1 MVRLIQKSGYIKAGS
16 ASGYMKYIATRERV
30 EKLEGSGPV
39 TKGQQQLIENL
50 LRDFPDAAELE
61 EYSDYRSAPTTG
73 SASSLISVVLDAN
86 AHKLTDRDGYMKY
99 IATRPRAERHGEHGL
114 FSSQPVSLDAAL
126 REVEQH
132 SGNVWTFIWSLRRE
146 DAARLGYDRAESW
159 RKLIKAHQVEIA
171 EAMKIPPDQL
181 CWYAAFHDE
190 GHHPH
195 VHAMVWSADPTR
207 GRLTKEGVKMI
218 RSKLTNDIFQDEI
231 YTLYQEKDVSY
242 KELVAAARR
251 TMKDLLEKIRSSFCD
266 SPVIENKLLE
276 LSRSLET
283 VKGKKVYGYL
293 KKSVKAQVD
302 TVVDELAKLPE
313 VAECYEVWNGLR
325 DELENYYKD
334 TPRRRLLLSQQKEF
348 RTIKNL
354 VIQEAENLRL
364 GVFTFEDAE
373 MGNEPETVFEI
384 LPQGVE
390 YSEVLEYRQAA
401 ALLCD
406 DKVTWA
412 EKREAVQL
420 LEQLWDKGF
429 TSAAY
434 HLGKAYRDGLGVLP
448 DDEKAEKWFRRSAA
462 IGDAQPQYALGR
474 FLQRQ
479 GRMSEAASWY
489 ECACESGNQYAQYRL
504 GKMCL
509 LGDGVPKDI
518 ERAVQL
524 LSGSANQGNQ
534 YAQYVLGKL
543 YLQGKEVEQ
552 NQDVAECW
560 LTQSANQGNSY
571 AQFLLDHRLRD
582 PSVLLCT
589 VRLIH
594 HMSNIF
600 WETLPPPNPAGGHV
614 ESKLMRRI
622 REKKI
627 AMGHKPDDHEEQSQG
642 PSMSM

>member
-1 MVRLIQKSGYIKAGS
+1 MVRLIQKSGYIKTGS

-39 TKGQQQLIENL
+39 TTGQRQLIENL

-61 EYSDYRSAPTTG
+61 EYSDYRSVPTTG
-73 SASSLISVVLDAN
+73 SASSLISAVLDAN
-86 AHKLTDRDGYMKY
+86 AHRLTNRDGYMRY
-99 IATRPRAERHGEHGL
+99 IATRPRVERHGEHGL
-114 FSSQPVSLDAAL
+114 FSSRPVSLDAAL

-171 EAMKIPPDQL
+171 EAMKIPPDRL

-218 RSKLTNDIFQDEI
+218 RSKLTNDIFQDEM
-231 YTLYQEKDVSY
+231 YALYQEKDVSY

-251 TMKDLLEKIRSSFCD
+251 TMKDLLEKMRSGSCG
-266 SPVIENKLLE
+266 SPIIENKLLE
-276 LSRSLET
+276 LSQSLET
-283 VKGKKVYGYL
+283 VKGKKAYGYL

-302 TVVDELAKLPE
+302 AIVDELAKLPE

-334 TPRRRLLLSQQKEF
+334 TPCRRLPLSQQKEF
-348 RTIKNL
+348 RAIKNL
-354 VIQEAENLRL
+354 VIREAENLRL

-373 MGNEPETVFEI
+373 VNDEPEIDSEI
-384 LPQGVE
+384 LSQGVG
-390 YSEVLEYRQAA
+390 YGEVLEYRQAA
-401 ALLCD
+401 SLLCGD
-406 DKVTWA
+406 DAMWA
-412 EKREAVQL
+412 EKREAVKT

-429 TSAAY
+429 ASAAY

-448 DDEKAEKWFRRSAA
+448 DDEKAEEWFRRSAA
-462 IGDAQPQYALGR
+462 IGDAQSQYMLGKL
-474 FLQRQ
+474 LQGQ

-489 ECACESGNQYAQYRL
+489 ERAGESGNQYAQYRL

-509 LGDGVPKDI
+509 LGNGVSKDI

-524 LSGSANQGNQ
+524 LGDSASQGNQ

-543 YLQGKEVEQ
+543 YLKGKEIGQ
-552 NQDVAECW
+552 NQDAAEYW
-560 LTQSANQGNSY
+560 LTQSAAQGNGY
-571 AQFLLDHRLRD
+571 AQFLLDHRQRD
-582 PSVLLCT
+582 PSVLLCSL
-589 VRLIH
+589 RLLH
-594 HMSNIF
+594 HVSNIF

-627 AMGHKPDDHEEQSQG
+627 AMGHKADDHEEYQG

>member
-1 MVRLIQKSGYIKAGS
+1 MVKLIQKSGYIKAGG

-39 TKGQQQLIENL
+39 TKGQRQLIENL
-50 LRDFPDAAELE
+50 LQDFPDATELE
-61 EYSDYRSAPTTG
+61 EYNDYRSAPTTG
-73 SASSLISVVLDAN
+73 SASSLISAVLDAN
-86 AHKLTDRDGYMKY
+86 AHRLTDRDGYMRY
-99 IATRPRAERHGEHGL
+99 IATRPRVERRGEHGL
-114 FSSQPVSLDAAL
+114 FSSRPASLDATL

-146 DAARLGYDRAESW
+146 DAARLGYDCAESW

-171 EAMKIPPDQL
+171 EAMKIPPDRL

-195 VHAMVWSADPTR
+195 VHAMVWSADPSQ

-218 RSKLTNDIFQDEI
+218 RSKLTNDIFQDEM

-242 KELVAAARR
+242 KELVVAARQ
-251 TMKDLLEKIRSSFCD
+251 TIKDLLEKMRSGSCD

-283 VKGKKVYGYL
+283 VKDKKVYGYL

-302 TVVDELAKLPE
+302 AIVDELAKLPE
-313 VAECYEVWNGLR
+313 VAECYEAWNGLR

-334 TPRRRLLLSQQKEF
+334 TPRRRLPLSQQKEF
-348 RTIKNL
+348 RAIKNL
-354 VIQEAENLRL
+354 VIQEAKNLRL
-364 GVFTFEDAE
+364 GVFSFEDAK
-373 MGNEPETVFEI
+373 MNDEPEAVSEV
-384 LPQGVE
+384 LPQGAE
-390 YSEVLEYRQAA
+390 YSEVLKYRQAA
-401 ALLCD
+401 ALLRD
-406 DKVTWA
+406 DDVPWA
-412 EKREAVQL
+412 EKREVVKT
-420 LEQLWDKGF
+420 LELLWDKGF
-429 TSAAY
+429 IAAAY

-448 DDEKAEKWFRRSAA
+448 DDEKAEEWFRRSVA
-462 IGDAQPQYALGR
+462 IGDAQPQYALGK

-479 GRMSEAASWY
+479 GRKGEAASWY
-489 ECACESGNQYAQYRL
+489 ERACESENQYAQYRL
-504 GKMCL
+504 EKMCL

-518 ERAVQL
+518 ERGVRL
-524 LSGSANQGNQ
+524 LSDSANQGNQ

-543 YLQGKEVEQ
+543 YLQGKEAGKDQEA
-552 NQDVAECW
+552 AEYW
-560 LTQSANQGNSY
+560 LTQSAAQGNSF
-571 AQFLLDHRLRD
+571 AQFLLDHRQCD
-582 PSVLLCT
+582 PSILLCT
-589 VRLIH
+589 VRLLH

-600 WETLPPPNPAGGHV
+600 WETLPPPNPAGGHM

-627 AMGHKPDDHEEQSQG
+627 AMGHKADDHEDYQG

>member
-39 TKGQQQLIENL
+39 TKGQRQLIENL
-50 LRDFPDAAELE
+50 LRDFPDATELE
-61 EYSDYRSAPTTG
+61 EYNDYRSAPTTG
-73 SASSLISVVLDAN
+73 SASSLISAVLDAN
-86 AHKLTDRDGYMKY
+86 AHRLTDRDGYMRY
-99 IATRPRAERHGEHGL
+99 IATRPRVERRGEHGL
-114 FSSQPVSLDAAL
+114 FSSRPASLDATL

-146 DAARLGYDRAESW
+146 DAARLGYDCAESW

-171 EAMKIPPDQL
+171 EAMKIPPDRL

-195 VHAMVWSADPTR
+195 VHAMVWSADPSQ

-218 RSKLTNDIFQDEI
+218 RSKLTNDIFQDEM

-242 KELVAAARR
+242 KELVVAARQ
-251 TMKDLLEKIRSSFCD
+251 TMKDLLEKMRSGSCD

-302 TVVDELAKLPE
+302 AIVDELAKLPE
-313 VAECYEVWNGLR
+313 VAECYEAWNGLR

-334 TPRRRLLLSQQKEF
+334 TPRRRLPLSQQKEF
-348 RTIKNL
+348 RAIKNL
-354 VIQEAENLRL
+354 VIQEAKNLRL
-364 GVFTFEDAE
+364 GVFSFEDAK
-373 MGNEPETVFEI
+373 MNDEPEAVSEV
-384 LPQGVE
+384 LPQGAE
-390 YSEVLEYRQAA
+390 YSEVLKYRQAA
-401 ALLCD
+401 ALLRD
-406 DKVTWA
+406 DDVPWA
-412 EKREAVQL
+412 EKREVVKT
-420 LEQLWDKGF
+420 LELLWDKGF
-429 TSAAY
+429 IAAAY

-448 DDEKAEKWFRRSAA
+448 DDEKAEEWFRRSVA
-462 IGDAQPQYALGR
+462 IGDAQPQYALGK

-479 GRMSEAASWY
+479 GRKGEAASWY
-489 ECACESGNQYAQYRL
+489 ERACESENQYAQYRL

-518 ERAVQL
+518 ERGVRL
-524 LSGSANQGNQ
+524 LSDSANQGNQ

-543 YLQGKEVEQ
+543 YLQGKEAGKDQEA
-552 NQDVAECW
+552 AEYW
-560 LTQSANQGNSY
+560 LTQSAAQGNSF
-571 AQFLLDHRLRD
+571 AQFLLDHRQCD
-582 PSVLLCT
+582 PSILLCT
-589 VRLIH
+589 VRLLH

-600 WETLPPPNPAGGHV
+600 WETLPPPNPAGGHM

-627 AMGHKPDDHEEQSQG
+627 AMGHKADDHEDYQG

>member
-39 TKGQQQLIENL
+39 TKGQRQLIENL
-50 LRDFPDAAELE
+50 LRVFPDAAELG
-61 EYSDYRSAPTTG
+61 EYNDYRSAPTTG
-73 SASSLISVVLDAN
+73 SASSLISAVLDAN
-86 AHKLTDRDGYMKY
+86 AHKLTDRDGYMRY
-99 IATRPRAERHGEHGL
+99 IATRPRVERHGEHGL
-114 FSSQPVSLDAAL
+114 FSNRPVSLDAAL
-126 REVEQH
+126 KEVETH
-132 SGNVWTFIWSLRRE
+132 TGNVWTFIWSLRRE
-146 DAARLGYDRAESW
+146 DAARLGYDCAESW

-171 EAMKIPPDQL
+171 EAMKISPDQL
-181 CWYAAFHDE
+181 RWYAAFHDE

-195 VHAMVWSADPTR
+195 VHAMVWSADPSQ

-218 RSKLTNDIFQDEI
+218 RSKLTNDIFRDEM

-242 KELVAAARR
+242 KDLVSAARR
-251 TMKDLLEKIRSSFCD
+251 SMRELIEKIRTGFCD
-266 SPVIENKLLE
+266 SPVIEMKMLE
-276 LSRSLET
+276 LAQSLET

-334 TPRRRLLLSQQKEF
+334 TPRRRLPLSQQKEF
-348 RTIKNL
+348 RAIKNL

-373 MGNEPETVFEI
+373 MNDEPETVFEI

-390 YSEVLEYRQAA
+390 YNEVLEYRQAA
-401 ALLCD
+401 ALLRD
-406 DKVTWA
+406 DDVTWA
-412 EKREAVQL
+412 EKREAVKT

-429 TSAAY
+429 SSAAY
-434 HLGKAYRDGLGVLP
+434 HLGKAYQDGLGILP
-448 DDEKAEKWFRRSAA
+448 DDEKAEGWFRRSAE
-462 IGDAQPQYALGR
+462 IGDAQSQYALGR

-489 ECACESGNQYAQYRL
+489 ERAGESGNQYAQYRL

-509 LGDGVPKDI
+509 LGNGVSKDI

-524 LSGSANQGNQ
+524 LGDSASQGNQ

-543 YLQGKEVEQ
+543 YLKGKEIGQ
-552 NQDVAECW
+552 NQDAAEYW
-560 LTQSANQGNSY
+560 LTQSAAQGNGY
-571 AQFLLDHRLRD
+571 AQFLLDHRQRD
-582 PSVLLCT
+582 PSVLLCSL
-589 VRLIH
+589 RLLH
-594 HMSNIF
+594 HVSNIF

-627 AMGHKPDDHEEQSQG
+627 AMGHKADDHEEYQG

>member
-1 MVRLIQKSGYIKAGS
+1 MVRLIQKSGYIKTGS

-39 TKGQQQLIENL
+39 TTGQRQLIENL

-61 EYSDYRSAPTTG
+61 EYSDYCSATTTG
-73 SASSLISVVLDAN
+73 SASSLISAVLDTN
-86 AHKLTDRDGYMKY
+86 AHRLTDRDGYMKY
-99 IATRPRAERHGEHGL
+99 IATRPRVERHGEHGL
-114 FSSQPVSLDAAL
+114 FSSRPVSLDAAL

-171 EAMKIPPDQL
+171 EAMKIPPDRL

-218 RSKLTNDIFQDEI
+218 RSKLTNDIFQDEM
-231 YTLYQEKDVSY
+231 YALYQEKDVSY

-251 TMKDLLEKIRSSFCD
+251 TMKDLLEKMRSSSCD

-334 TPRRRLLLSQQKEF
+334 TPRRRLPLSQQKEF

-373 MGNEPETVFEI
+373 MNDEPETVFEI

-390 YSEVLEYRQAA
+390 YNEVLEYRQAA

-406 DKVTWA
+406 DDVTWA
-412 EKREAVQL
+412 EKREAVKT
-420 LEQLWDKGF
+420 LELLWDKGF
-429 TSAAY
+429 IAAAY
-434 HLGKAYRDGLGVLP
+434 HLGKACRDGLGVLP
-448 DDEKAEKWFRRSAA
+448 DDEKAEEWFRRSAA
-462 IGDAQPQYALGR
+462 IGDAQPQYALGK

-479 GRMSEAASWY
+479 GRKGEAALWY
-489 ECACESGNQYAQYRL
+489 ERACESGNQYAQYLL

-518 ERAVQL
+518 ERAVWL
-524 LSGSANQGNQ
+524 LRGSANQGNQ

-543 YLQGKEVEQ
+543 YLQGKEVG
-552 NQDVAECW
+552 QDQDAAEYW
-560 LTQSANQGNSY
+560 LTQSAAQGNSY
-571 AQFLLDHRLRD
+571 AQFLLDHRQRD

-589 VRLIH
+589 VRLLR
-594 HMSNIF
+594 HMSSIF

-627 AMGHKPDDHEEQSQG
+627 AMGHKADDHEDYQG
-642 PSMSM
+642 PSMPM